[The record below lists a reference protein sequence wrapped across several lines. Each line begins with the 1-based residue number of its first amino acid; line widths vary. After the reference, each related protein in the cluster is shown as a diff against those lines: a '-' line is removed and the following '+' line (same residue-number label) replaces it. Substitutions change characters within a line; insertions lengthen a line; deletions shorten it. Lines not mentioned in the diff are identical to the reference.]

1 MSYAGHVID
10 MIKKLENN
18 RKLQTNLKNR
28 FKSKLDKY
36 HPKSG
41 EKKFN
46 KEKFTIKTGEEH
58 DEIIKKE
65 KADIRK
71 RNLTAWVK
79 GLGLL
84 LFLFI
89 LLILIYLKYFGS

>member
-18 RKLQTNLKNR
+18 RKLQKNLKNR
-28 FKSKLDKY
+28 FKDKLERY
-36 HPKSG
+36 HPTSG

-46 KEKFTIKTGEEH
+46 KEKFTIKTGLEH
-58 DEIIKKE
+58 DEIVKKE
-65 KADIRK
+65 KAEIRN

-79 GLGLL
+79 GIGLLLLFFLL
-84 LFLFI
+84 LFL
-89 LLILIYLKYFGS
+89 IYLKFFGS